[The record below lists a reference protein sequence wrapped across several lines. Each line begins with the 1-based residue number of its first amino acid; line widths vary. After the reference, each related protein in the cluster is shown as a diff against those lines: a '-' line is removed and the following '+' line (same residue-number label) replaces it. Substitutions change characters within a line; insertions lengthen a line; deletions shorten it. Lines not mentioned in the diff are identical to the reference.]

1 MQSSGIDVKE
11 LRREIDDLKQ
21 SMEILNGLVE
31 TLRSEKAVL
40 AADNKKLLIENSLLS
55 RKVEEIEQYSRINN
69 VEIKGI
75 PCTQGEDCVTILQ
88 KALAGCFWI
97 GAAETFTANGC
108 CQPESPMLL
117 RNGVLGAILDDTLMR
132 RLRHVEYGY
141 SASSSRTVTSP
152 AHPGPADYQALKGT
166 LASASVDTA
175 TPP

>member
-40 AADNKKLLIENSLLS
+40 AADNKKMLIENSLLS

-88 KALAGCFWI
+88 KPRPQGDCDAHCALRRALLDSLSQGYARHNR
-97 GAAETFTANGC
+97 GPLQQEMEVAAARRPGTRAY
-108 CQPESPMLL
+108 QL
-117 RNGVLGAILDDTLMR
+117 RVRAALMDSLCYPSGNQKR
-132 RLRHVEYGY
+132 
-141 SASSSRTVTSP
+141 
-152 AHPGPADYQALKGT
+152 
-166 LASASVDTA
+166 
-175 TPP
+175 